1 MGLLFCSSLP
11 PRFDCLGRTI
21 LVTKKELPQDVGEG
35 TDGGRKEENL
45 GGAVVPGILKSY
57 EPSTELFR
65 IRFSDGHK

>member
-1 MGLLFCSSLP
+1 M
-11 PRFDCLGRTI
+11 
-21 LVTKKELPQDVGEG
+21 TKKELPQDVGEG